1 MNTFFPQID
10 VKILTESDFLT
21 DSDDK
26 ILLKDKRTC
35 VVLFHNKESV
45 SQHLTDIWKNLASRV
60 AGPIFCVCDMTIQRN
75 ISEAFLQISQDDSSS
90 YQKYAKKKIP
100 FILIYRNGR
109 PQSTYNGQLSGAALM
124 NYCSGLVSSHIS
136 NSSSDTSDSI
146 VDSSSSNASSS
157 ETKDDSDDTDVPK
170 PVRKSKDIDT
180 DN

>member
-10 VKILTESDFLT
+10 VKILTDSDFLT
-21 DSDDK
+21 ESDDK
-26 ILLKDKRTC
+26 ILLKDKHTC
-35 VVLFHNKESV
+35 IVLFHNKESV

-60 AGPIFCVCDMTIQRN
+60 AGPIFCVCDMTIQRG

-90 YQKYAKKKIP
+90 YQKYTKKKIP

-109 PQSTYNGQLSGAALM
+109 PQSIYNGQLSEAALM

-136 NSSSDTSDSI
+136 NSSSDISDSTSDS
-146 VDSSSSNASSS
+146 SSPNSNLS
-157 ETKDDSDDTDVPK
+157 ENKADSDDTNVPK
-170 PVRKSKDIDT
+170 PIRKTKNIDT